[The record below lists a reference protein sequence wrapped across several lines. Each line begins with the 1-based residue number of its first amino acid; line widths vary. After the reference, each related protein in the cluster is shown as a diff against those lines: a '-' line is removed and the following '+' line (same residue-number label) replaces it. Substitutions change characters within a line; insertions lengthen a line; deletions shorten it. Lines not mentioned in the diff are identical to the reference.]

1 MSFLFDLKTFTLTW
15 CLKKWDWKKLTDIY
29 YYEIVWENIWN
40 RRIQV
45 SNLGQG
51 RIATTAPFAI
61 LSFGCGGK
69 AIGQRTHGSI
79 NNSPH
84 PTLCPSIGR
93 WSRARPRSHRRC
105 QIVQKKY
112 FFSDLVL
119 RAGLNAHRWALT
131 PARTRSFATI
141 VNTNLRFAS
150 ISRLGNVI
158 RNILIVA
165 NSARQSPVLL
175 GDLGAKNNTFSGKQ
189 TSVCF
194 VFWSAF

>member
-1 MSFLFDLKTFTLTW
+1 M
-15 CLKKWDWKKLTDIY
+15 LKKSGTERNKPTY

-69 AIGQRTHGSI
+69 AIGQRTHRSI

-84 PTLCPSIGR
+84 PAVCPSIGR

-112 FFSDLVL
+112 FFPDLVH
-119 RAGLNAHRWALT
+119 RAGFNVHHRPLT
-131 PARTRSFATI
+131 PTRTPHS
-141 VNTNLRFAS
+141 S
-150 ISRLGNVI
+150 IQIYDS
-158 RNILIVA
+158 
-165 NSARQSPVLL
+165 
-175 GDLGAKNNTFSGKQ
+175 
-189 TSVCF
+189 
-194 VFWSAF
+194 

>member
-1 MSFLFDLKTFTLTW
+1 M
-15 CLKKWDWKKLTDIY
+15 
-29 YYEIVWENIWN
+29 WENIWN

-84 PTLCPSIGR
+84 PAVCPSIGR
-93 WSRARPRSHRRC
+93 WSRARPRSRRRC

-119 RAGLNAHRWALT
+119 RAGLNVHHINSDAFLRHNRQYK
-131 PARTRSFATI
+131 FTI
-141 VNTNLRFAS
+141 
-150 ISRLGNVI
+150 RL
-158 RNILIVA
+158 NIETWQRYQKYI
-165 NSARQSPVLL
+165 NR
-175 GDLGAKNNTFSGKQ
+175 
-189 TSVCF
+189 CE
-194 VFWSAF
+194 